1 MRTVEAPRRHIQ
13 ANVSAAL
20 REDIGPGDVSADLIP
35 ADTPA
40 QARVIVREACVVCGQ
55 PWFDEVFAQLDPRVE
70 VRWLCEEGAKVTPQS
85 VICEI
90 RGPAQAIL
98 AGERCALNFLQLLSA
113 VATRTRRFVERVKG
127 TRARIL
133 DTRKT
138 LPGLRVA
145 QKYAVAV
152 GGGQPHRLGLF
163 DAVMIKENH
172 IAALGSIERAARLAR
187 ERQPELPLI
196 VEAETLG
203 QVEQALLAHADVIL
217 LDNLGTHLLA
227 RAVAMRTEHRRYN
240 RGNAL
245 LEASG
250 GISLENVRE
259 IADTGVDRISIG
271 GLTKNIQAVDY
282 SLRISAG
289 EEDQPGADKAA
300 APAGRQSVARP
311 QKP

>member
-98 AGERCALNFLQLLSA
+98 AGERCALNFLQLMSGT
-113 VATRTRRFVERVKG
+113 ATQTRRFVERIRG
-127 TRARIL
+127 TEARIV

-138 LPGLRVA
+138 LPGLRSA
-145 QKYAVAV
+145 QRYAVSC
-152 GGGQPHRLGLF
+152 GGGQNHRFGLF
-163 DAVMIKENH
+163 DAILIKENH
-172 IAALGSIERAARLAR
+172 ILAAGGITEAIVAARELQAGVPLMCEAEDLTEVQAALD
-187 ERQPELPLI
+187 QN
-196 VEAETLG
+196 V
-203 QVEQALLAHADVIL
+203 DVLL
-217 LDNLGTHLLA
+217 LDDFATHLLA
-227 RAVAMRTEHRRYN
+227 KAVNMGREYRRYN
-240 RGNAL
+240 RAQTI
-245 LEASG
+245 LEATG
-250 GISLENVRE
+250 GISIDNVRS

-271 GLTKNIQAVDY
+271 GLTKHAQAIDL
-282 SLRISAG
+282 SLRVRG
-289 EEDQPGADKAA
+289 DGALKQRGATVQA
-300 APAGRQSVARP
+300 LRVSLR
-311 QKP
+311 